1 MRDKIVIIIH
11 FRLCP
16 EFCLFNT
23 PVILPTNQNKIYTQG
38 MNLIKS
44 ELTTTKAYRSMKQA
58 RYRRTQTFCCH
69 FQVQK
74 QAKFLKNRFLGI
86 IYIMVKD

>member
-1 MRDKIVIIIH
+1 MRDKIIIIIH

-44 ELTTTKAYRSMKQA
+44 ELTKQKHTIQWNNQGTEEHTHFAVIFSIKASKI
-58 RYRRTQTFCCH
+58 F
-69 FQVQK
+69 
-74 QAKFLKNRFLGI
+74 
-86 IYIMVKD
+86 